1 MHFELTR
8 DFLDN
13 LIEII
18 DKKDDKK
25 AAEIMAEM
33 RAADIAELYDSLNIE
48 QAKYLYSLIEDR
60 EKAADVLAELD
71 DNDRSRFLKVLS
83 NDVIASQFLDHMDSD
98 DAADVIADLPD
109 KRQEEVLKEIKDIDQ
124 AGDIV
129 DLLSY
134 DEDTAGGLMAKEII
148 TVNINDDVEE
158 AIAEIRKQVNEID
171 DIYYVYV
178 VDDDQILK
186 GTISLTK
193 LLLAAKG
200 TKIKDIYND
209 DVIYVKADMKAED
222 VANLSDKYDLVA
234 LPVVDEIGRL
244 LGRITFDDLVDV
256 MREEAEKDYQMMS
269 GISEDVEHSDS
280 VWKLTR
286 ARLPWLLVGLIG
298 EIIGS
303 KVLSGYETQLASH
316 AALAFFLPL
325 IAAMGG
331 NSGVQSASI
340 VVQGLAN
347 GSISMESTFKKVL
360 KEVSVAFMNGIIC
373 AVILFAYNYFFSDS
387 FALTITVSIALFS
400 VIVFASLF
408 GTFVPLTL
416 HKLKIDPAIATGPFI
431 TTSNDI
437 FGMIIYMT
445 IGGILFSFISL

>member
-8 DFLDN
+8 DFADN
-13 LIEII
+13 LIDLINKEE
-18 DKKDDKK
+18 KKQ
-25 AAEIMAEM
+25 AAEIMSEM
-33 RAADIAELYDSLNIE
+33 RAVDIAELYDSLNLD
-48 QAKYLYSLIEDR
+48 QAKFLFLLIEDR

-71 DNDRSRFLKVLS
+71 DDDRSRFLKVLP
-83 NDVIASQFLDHMDSD
+83 DEVIASGFIDHMDSD

-109 KRQEEVLKEIKDIDQ
+109 KRQGEVLQKIKDIEQ

-134 DEDTAGGLMAKEII
+134 DEDTAGGLMGKEIVA
-148 TVNINDDVEE
+148 VNINDDVEE
-158 AIAEIRKQVNEID
+158 AISEIRKQVEEID

-178 VDDDQILK
+178 IDDDDVLK
-186 GTISLTK
+186 GTISLAK
-193 LLLAAKG
+193 LLLSSKG
-200 TKIKDIYND
+200 SKIKDIYNG

-234 LPVVDEIGRL
+234 LPVVDDLGRL

-269 GISEDVEHSDS
+269 GISEDVEHTDKT
-280 VWKLTR
+280 WKQIR
-286 ARLPWLLVGLIG
+286 ARLPWLLVGLVG

-303 KVLSGYETQLASH
+303 QVLSGYEIQLQSH

-340 VVQGLAN
+340 VVQSLAN
-347 GSISMESTFKKVL
+347 GTISMESTFKKIM
-360 KEVSVAFMNGIIC
+360 KEVSVAIINGLIC
-373 AVILFAYNYFFSDS
+373 ALLLFTYNFFFSDS
-387 FALTITVSIALFS
+387 FALTITVSVALFS
-400 VIVFASLF
+400 VILFASLF
-408 GTFVPLTL
+408 GTFVPLAL
-416 HKLKIDPAIATGPFI
+416 NKLKIDPAIATGPFI

-437 FGMIIYMT
+437 FGLIIYMT
-445 IGGILFSFISL
+445 IGGILFALI

>member
-8 DFLDN
+8 DFADN
-13 LIEII
+13 LIDLINKEE
-18 DKKDDKK
+18 KKQ
-25 AAEIMAEM
+25 AAEIMSEM
-33 RAADIAELYDSLNIE
+33 RAVDIAELYDSLNLD
-48 QAKYLYSLIEDR
+48 QAKFLFLLIEDR

-71 DNDRSRFLKVLS
+71 DDDRSRFLKVLP
-83 NDVIASQFLDHMDSD
+83 DEVIASGFIDHMDSD

-109 KRQEEVLKEIKDIDQ
+109 KRQGEVLQKIKDIEQ

-134 DEDTAGGLMAKEII
+134 DEDTAGGLMGKEIVA
-148 TVNINDDVEE
+148 VNINDDVEE
-158 AIAEIRKQVNEID
+158 AISEIRKQVEEID

-178 VDDDQILK
+178 IDDDDVLK
-186 GTISLTK
+186 GTISLAK
-193 LLLAAKG
+193 LLLSSKG
-200 TKIKDIYND
+200 SKIKDIYNG

-234 LPVVDEIGRL
+234 LPVVDDIGRL

-269 GISEDVEHSDS
+269 GISEDVEHTDKT
-280 VWKLTR
+280 WKQIR
-286 ARLPWLLVGLIG
+286 ARLPWLLVGLVG

-303 KVLSGYETQLASH
+303 QVLSGYEIQLQSH

-340 VVQGLAN
+340 VVQSLAN
-347 GSISMESTFKKVL
+347 GTISMESTFKKIM
-360 KEVSVAFMNGIIC
+360 KEVSVAIINGVIC
-373 AVILFAYNYFFSDS
+373 ALLLFTYNFFFSDS
-387 FALTITVSIALFS
+387 FALTITVSVALFS
-400 VIVFASLF
+400 VIIFASLF
-408 GTFVPLTL
+408 GTFVPLAL
-416 HKLKIDPAIATGPFI
+416 NKLKIDPAIATGPFI

-437 FGMIIYMT
+437 FGLIIYMT
-445 IGGILFSFISL
+445 IGGILFALI

>member
-8 DFLDN
+8 DFLDS

-18 DKKDDKK
+18 DKKEEKK

-33 RAADIAELYDSLNIE
+33 RAVDIAEIYDSLNLE
-48 QAKYLYSLIEDR
+48 QAKYLYLLIEDR
-60 EKAADVLAELD
+60 EKAADVLAELSD
-71 DNDRSRFLKVLS
+71 SDRSKFLKVLP
-83 NDVIASQFLDHMDSD
+83 DEVLASKFIDHMDSD
-98 DAADVIADLPD
+98 DAADVIADLPNE
-109 KRQEEVLKEIKDIDQ
+109 RQGEVLQKIKDIDQ

-134 DEDTAGGLMAKEII
+134 DEDTAGGLMGKEII
-148 TVNINDDVEE
+148 TVNINDDVEQ
-158 AIAEIRKQVNEID
+158 AIAEIRKQVDEVD

-178 VDDDQILK
+178 VDDDYILK

-200 TKIKDIYND
+200 TKIKDIYNE

-269 GISEDVEHSDS
+269 GISEDVEHTDK
-280 VWKLTR
+280 VWKQTR

-303 KVLSGYETQLASH
+303 KVLSGYEVQLANH

-347 GSISMESTFKKVL
+347 GSISMESTFKKVF
-360 KEVSVAFMNGIIC
+360 KELSVAIINGLIC
-373 AVILFAYNYFFSDS
+373 AVILFAYNFFFSDS
-387 FALTITVSIALFS
+387 FALTITVSVALFS
-400 VIVFASLF
+400 VILFASLF

-445 IGGILFSFISL
+445 IGGILFAII

>member
-1 MHFELTR
+1 MHFELTKE
-8 DFLDN
+8 FIEN

-18 DKKDDKK
+18 NKKDDKK

-33 RAADIAELYDSLNIE
+33 RAADIAELYDKLNIE
-48 QAKYLYSLIEDR
+48 QAKYLFLLLEDR

-71 DNDRSRFLKVLS
+71 DNDRARFLKVLP
-83 NDVIASQFLDHMDSD
+83 DEVIASKFIDHMDSD

-109 KRQEEVLKEIKDIDQ
+109 ERQEEVLQKIKDIDQ

-129 DLLSY
+129 DLLAY
-134 DEDTAGGLMAKEII
+134 DEDTAGGLMGKEIV
-148 TVNINDDVEE
+148 TVNINDDVEH
-158 AIAEIRKQVNEID
+158 AIAEIRRQVDEVD

-178 VDDDQILK
+178 VDDDYILK

-209 DVIYVKADMKAED
+209 DVIYVKADMKAEE
-222 VANLSDKYDLVA
+222 VAKLSDKYDLVA

-269 GISEDVEHSDS
+269 GISEDVEHSDKI
-280 VWKLTR
+280 WRLIR
-286 ARLPWLLVGLIG
+286 ARLPWLLVGLVG

-303 KVLSGYETQLASH
+303 KVLSAYEGQLASH

-347 GSISMESTFKKVL
+347 GTISMGSTFKKIL
-360 KEVSVAFMNGIIC
+360 KELSVAMVNGLIC
-373 AVILFAYNYFFSDS
+373 AAILFAYNFFFSDS
-387 FALTITVSIALFS
+387 FALTVTVSVALFS
-400 VIVFASLF
+400 VIIFASLF

-437 FGMIIYMT
+437 FGLIIYMT
-445 IGGILFSFISL
+445 IGGILFSLL

>member
-8 DFLDN
+8 EFVDH

-18 DKKDDKK
+18 DAGKKTE
-25 AAEIMAEM
+25 AAAVMEEM
-33 RAADIAELYDSLNIE
+33 HAVDIAELYDSLNID
-48 QAKYLYSLIEDR
+48 QAKFLFLLIEDR

-71 DNDRSRFLKVLS
+71 DSDRSRFLRVLP
-83 NDVIASQFLDHMDSD
+83 DEVIVSKFIEHMDTD

-109 KRQEEVLKEIKDIDQ
+109 ERQGDILQKIKDIEQ

-129 DLLSY
+129 DLMSY
-134 DEDTAGGLMAKEII
+134 DEDTAGGLMGKEIVA
-148 TVNINDDVEE
+148 VNIHCDVEE
-158 AIAEIRKQVNEID
+158 AISVIRKQVDEVD
-171 DIYYVYV
+171 EIYYVYV
-178 VDDDQILK
+178 VDDDNILK
-186 GTISLTK
+186 GTISLAK
-193 LLLAAKG
+193 LLLSAKG
-200 TKIKDIYND
+200 TTIKDILKD
-209 DVIYVKADMKAED
+209 DIIYVKADMKAED

-234 LPVVDEIGRL
+234 LPVVDDIGRL

-256 MREEAEKDYQMMS
+256 MREEAERDYQMMS
-269 GISEDVEHSDS
+269 GISEDVEYTDKT
-280 VWKLTR
+280 WKQIR

-303 KVLSGYETQLASH
+303 QVLSGYEIQLQSH

-347 GSISMESTFKKVL
+347 GSISMDSTFRRIF
-360 KEVSVAFMNGIIC
+360 KEVSVAMFNGLIC
-373 AVILFAYNYFFSDS
+373 AAILFAYNFLFSDS
-387 FALTITVSIALFS
+387 FALTITVSVALFS
-400 VIVFASLF
+400 VILFASLF
-408 GTFVPLTL
+408 GTFVPLAL
-416 HKLKIDPAIATGPFI
+416 NKFKIDPAIATGPFI

-437 FGMIIYMT
+437 FGLVIYMT
-445 IGGILFSFISL
+445 IGGVLFSIF

>member
-8 DFLDN
+8 EYLDN
-13 LIEII
+13 LIKII
-18 DKKDDKK
+18 DAKNDKE
-25 AAEIMAEM
+25 AAKLMSELH
-33 RAADIAELYDSLNIE
+33 AADIAEIYDDLNIE
-48 QAKYLYSLIEDR
+48 QAKYLFLLIEDR

-71 DNDRSRFLKVLS
+71 DNDRARFLKVLP
-83 NDVIASQFLDHMDSD
+83 NDIIASRFIDHMDSD

-109 KRQEEVLKEIKDIDQ
+109 KRQEEVLQKIKDIDQ

-134 DEDTAGGLMAKEII
+134 DEDTAGGLMGKEII
-148 TVNINDDVEE
+148 TVNIEDDVET
-158 AIAEIRKQVNEID
+158 AISKIRQQVD
-171 DIYYVYV
+171 DVDEVFYVYV
-178 VDDDQILK
+178 IDDDGILK
-186 GTISLTK
+186 GTLSLTK
-193 LLLAAKG
+193 LLLASKG
-200 TKIKDIYND
+200 SKIKDIYNK
-209 DVIYVKADMKAED
+209 DVIYVKADMKAEE

-269 GISEDVEHSDS
+269 GISEDVEHSDRT
-280 VWKLTR
+280 WRLIR

-303 KVLSGYETQLASH
+303 KVLSGYEVQLATH

-331 NSGVQSASI
+331 NAGVQSASI

-347 GSISMESTFKKVL
+347 GSIGMESTFKKVL
-360 KEVSVAFMNGIIC
+360 KEVSVAVINGIIC
-373 AVILFAYNYFFSDS
+373 ALILFTYNFFFSDS
-387 FALTITVSIALFS
+387 FALTVTVSVALFS
-400 VIVFASLF
+400 VIIFASLF
-408 GTFVPLTL
+408 GTFVPLAL
-416 HKLKIDPAIATGPFI
+416 NKLKIDPAIATGPFI

-437 FGMIIYMT
+437 FGLIIYMT
-445 IGGILFSFISL
+445 IGGILFSLL

>member
-8 DFLDN
+8 EYLNN
-13 LIEII
+13 LTNII
-18 DKKDDKK
+18 NTKNDK
-25 AAEIMAEM
+25 AAVKLMDEIH
-33 RAADIAELYDSLNIE
+33 AADIAEIYDDLNIE
-48 QAKYLYSLIEDR
+48 QAKYLFLLIEDR

-71 DNDRSRFLKVLS
+71 DDDRARILKVLP
-83 NDVIASQFLDHMDSD
+83 DEIIASRFIDHMDSD

-109 KRQEEVLKEIKDIDQ
+109 ERQEEVLQKIKDIDQ

-134 DEDTAGGLMAKEII
+134 DEDTAGGLMGKEII
-148 TVNINDDVEE
+148 TVNMGDDVEN
-158 AIAEIRKQVNEID
+158 AIAEIRKQVDEVD
-171 DIYYVYV
+171 EIYYVYV
-178 VDDDQILK
+178 VDNDGILR
-186 GTISLTK
+186 GTLSLTK
-193 LLLAAKG
+193 LLLATKG
-200 TKIKDIYND
+200 SKIEDIYNK
-209 DVIYVKADMKAED
+209 DVIYVKADMKSED

-269 GISEDVEHSDS
+269 GISEDVEHSDKT
-280 VWKLTR
+280 WRLIR
-286 ARLPWLLVGLIG
+286 ARLPWLLVGLVG

-303 KVLSGYETQLASH
+303 KVLSGYEIQLATH

-331 NSGVQSASI
+331 NAGVQSASI

-347 GSISMESTFKKVL
+347 GSINMESTFKKVL
-360 KEVSVAFMNGIIC
+360 KEVSVAVINGIIC
-373 AVILFAYNYFFSDS
+373 AIILFGYNSFFSDS
-387 FALTITVSIALFS
+387 FALTITVSVALFS
-400 VIVFASLF
+400 VIIFASLF
-408 GTFVPLTL
+408 GTFVPLAL
-416 HKLKIDPAIATGPFI
+416 NKLKIDPAIATGPFI

-437 FGMIIYMT
+437 FGLIIYMT
-445 IGGILFSFISL
+445 IGGILFTLL

>member
-8 DFLDN
+8 DFADN
-13 LIEII
+13 LIDLINKEE
-18 DKKDDKK
+18 KKQ
-25 AAEIMAEM
+25 AAEIMSEM
-33 RAADIAELYDSLNIE
+33 RAVDIAELYDSLNLD
-48 QAKYLYSLIEDR
+48 QAKFLFLLIEDR

-71 DNDRSRFLKVLS
+71 DDDRSRFLKVLP
-83 NDVIASQFLDHMDSD
+83 DEVIASGFIDHMDSD

-109 KRQEEVLKEIKDIDQ
+109 KRQGEVLQKIKDIEQ

-134 DEDTAGGLMAKEII
+134 DEDTAGGLMGKEIVA
-148 TVNINDDVEE
+148 VNINDDVEE
-158 AIAEIRKQVNEID
+158 AISEIRKQVEEID

-178 VDDDQILK
+178 IDDDDVLK
-186 GTISLTK
+186 GTISLAK
-193 LLLAAKG
+193 LLLSSKG
-200 TKIKDIYND
+200 SKIRDIYNG

-234 LPVVDEIGRL
+234 LPVVDDLGRL

-269 GISEDVEHSDS
+269 GISEDVEHTDKT
-280 VWKLTR
+280 WKQIR
-286 ARLPWLLVGLIG
+286 ARLPWLLVGLVG

-303 KVLSGYETQLASH
+303 QVLSGYEIQLQSH

-340 VVQGLAN
+340 VVQSLAN
-347 GSISMESTFKKVL
+347 GTISMESTFKKIM
-360 KEVSVAFMNGIIC
+360 KEVSVAIINGLIC
-373 AVILFAYNYFFSDS
+373 ALLLFTYNFFFSDS
-387 FALTITVSIALFS
+387 FALTITVSVALFS
-400 VIVFASLF
+400 VILFASLF
-408 GTFVPLTL
+408 GTFVPLAL
-416 HKLKIDPAIATGPFI
+416 NKLKVDPAIATGPFI

-437 FGMIIYMT
+437 FGLIIYMT
-445 IGGILFSFISL
+445 IGGILFALI

>member
-8 DFLDN
+8 DFVDN
-13 LIEII
+13 LIDLINKGE
-18 DKKDDKK
+18 KKQ
-25 AAEIMAEM
+25 AAEIISEM
-33 RAADIAELYDSLNIE
+33 RAVDIAELYDSLNID
-48 QAKYLYSLIEDR
+48 QAKFLYLLIEDR

-71 DNDRSRFLKVLS
+71 DDDRSRFLKVLP
-83 NDVIASQFLDHMDSD
+83 DEVIASGFIDHMDSD

-109 KRQEEVLKEIKDIDQ
+109 ERQGEVLQKIKDIEQ

-134 DEDTAGGLMAKEII
+134 DEDTAGGLMGKEIVA
-148 TVNINDDVEE
+148 VNINDDAEE
-158 AIAEIRKQVNEID
+158 AISEIRKQVDEID

-178 VDDDQILK
+178 IDDDDVLK
-186 GTISLTK
+186 GTISLAK
-193 LLLAAKG
+193 LLLSSKG
-200 TKIKDIYND
+200 SKIKDIYND

-234 LPVVDEIGRL
+234 LPVVDDIGRL

-269 GISEDVEHSDS
+269 GISEDVEHTDKT
-280 VWKLTR
+280 WKQIR
-286 ARLPWLLVGLIG
+286 ARLPWLLVGLVG

-303 KVLSGYETQLASH
+303 KVLSGYEIQLQSH

-347 GSISMESTFKKVL
+347 GSISMESTFKKIL
-360 KEVSVAFMNGIIC
+360 KEVSIAMINGIIC
-373 AVILFAYNYFFSDS
+373 ALILFVYNFFFSDS
-387 FALTITVSIALFS
+387 FALTITVSVALFS
-400 VIVFASLF
+400 VILFASLF
-408 GTFVPLTL
+408 GTFVPLIL
-416 HKLKIDPAIATGPFI
+416 NMFKIDPAIATGPFI

-445 IGGILFSFISL
+445 LGGILFTLL

>member
-8 DFLDN
+8 NFFDS

-18 DKKDDKK
+18 NNKDNKK
-25 AAEIMAEM
+25 AAQLMSEL
-33 RAADIAELYDSLNIE
+33 RAADIAEIYNKLNIE
-48 QAKYLYSLIEDR
+48 QAKYLFLLIEDR

-71 DNDRSRFLKVLS
+71 DNDRSKFLKVLP
-83 NDVIASQFLDHMDSD
+83 DEVLASKFIDHMDSD

-109 KRQEEVLKEIKDIDQ
+109 ERQEEVLQKIKDIDQ

-134 DEDTAGGLMAKEII
+134 DENTAGGLMGKEII
-148 TVNINDDVEE
+148 TVNINDDVEK
-158 AIAEIRKQVNEID
+158 AISEIRKQVDEVD

-178 VDDDQILK
+178 IDDDSMLK
-186 GTISLTK
+186 GTVSLTK
-193 LLLAAKG
+193 LLLSSKG
-200 TKIKDIYND
+200 SEIKDIYND

-222 VANLSDKYDLVA
+222 AANLSDKYDLVA

-269 GISEDVEHSDS
+269 GISEDVEHSDTI
-280 VWKLTR
+280 WKLTR
-286 ARLPWLLVGLIG
+286 ARLPWLLVGLVG

-303 KVLSGYETQLASH
+303 KVLSGYETQIASH

-347 GSISMESTFKKVL
+347 GSISIETTFRKIF
-360 KEVSVAFMNGIIC
+360 KEISIALINGIIC
-373 AVILFAYNYFFSDS
+373 SALLFTYNFFFSDS
-387 FALTITVSIALFS
+387 FALTITVSAALFS

-408 GTFVPLTL
+408 GTFVPLAL

-437 FGMIIYMT
+437 FGLIIYMT
-445 IGGILFSFISL
+445 IGGILFSII

>member
-18 DKKDDKK
+18 DKKEDKK
-25 AAEIMAEM
+25 AAEIMADM
-33 RAADIAELYDSLNIE
+33 RAVDIAEMYDSLDLE
-48 QAKYLYSLIEDR
+48 QAKYLYLLIEDR

-71 DNDRSRFLKVLS
+71 DNDRTRFLKALPD
-83 NDVIASQFLDHMDSD
+83 DVIASKFIDHMDSD
-98 DAADVIADLPD
+98 DAADVIAGLPD
-109 KRQEEVLKEIKDIDQ
+109 ERQEEVLQKIKDIDQ

-134 DEDTAGGLMAKEII
+134 DENTAGGLMGKEII
-148 TVNINDDVEE
+148 TVNINDDVEK
-158 AIAEIRKQVNEID
+158 AISEIRKQVDEVD

-178 VDDDQILK
+178 IDDDSMLK
-186 GTISLTK
+186 GTVSLTK
-193 LLLAAKG
+193 LLLSSKG
-200 TKIKDIYND
+200 SGIKDIYND

-222 VANLSDKYDLVA
+222 AANLSDKYDLVA

-269 GISEDVEHSDS
+269 GISEDVEHSDTI
-280 VWKLTR
+280 WKLTR
-286 ARLPWLLVGLIG
+286 ARLPWLLVGLVG

-303 KVLSGYETQLASH
+303 KVLSGYETQIASH

-347 GSISMESTFKKVL
+347 GSISIETTFRKIF
-360 KEVSVAFMNGIIC
+360 KEISIALINGIIC
-373 AVILFAYNYFFSDS
+373 SALLFTYNFFFSDS
-387 FALTITVSIALFS
+387 FALTITVSAALFS

-408 GTFVPLTL
+408 GTFVPLAL
-416 HKLKIDPAIATGPFI
+416 HKMKIDPAIATGPFI

-437 FGMIIYMT
+437 FGLIIYMT
-445 IGGILFSFISL
+445 IGGILFSII

>member
-8 DFLDN
+8 NFFDS

-18 DKKDDKK
+18 NNKDNKK
-25 AAEIMAEM
+25 AAQLMSEL
-33 RAADIAELYDSLNIE
+33 RAADIAEIYNNLNIE
-48 QAKYLYSLIEDR
+48 QAKYLFLLIEDR

-71 DNDRSRFLKVLS
+71 DNDRSKFLKVLP
-83 NDVIASQFLDHMDSD
+83 DEVLASKFIDHMDSD

-109 KRQEEVLKEIKDIDQ
+109 ERQGEVLQKIKDLDQ

-134 DEDTAGGLMAKEII
+134 DENTAGGLMGKEII
-148 TVNINDDVEE
+148 TVNINDDVEK
-158 AIAEIRKQVNEID
+158 AISEIRKQVNEVD

-178 VDDDQILK
+178 IDDDSMLK
-186 GTISLTK
+186 GTVSLTK
-193 LLLAAKG
+193 LLLSSKG
-200 TKIKDIYND
+200 SEIKDIYND

-222 VANLSDKYDLVA
+222 AANLSDKYDLVA

-269 GISEDVEHSDS
+269 GISEDVEHSDTI
-280 VWKLTR
+280 WKLTR
-286 ARLPWLLVGLIG
+286 ARLPWLLVGLVG

-303 KVLSGYETQLASH
+303 KVLSGYETQITSH

-347 GSISMESTFKKVL
+347 GSISIETTFRKIF
-360 KEVSVAFMNGIIC
+360 KEISIALINGIIC
-373 AVILFAYNYFFSDS
+373 SALLFTYNFFFSDS
-387 FALTITVSIALFS
+387 FALTITVSAALFS

-408 GTFVPLTL
+408 GTFVPLAL

-437 FGMIIYMT
+437 FGLIIYMT
-445 IGGILFSFISL
+445 IGGILFSII

>member
-18 DKKDDKK
+18 EKKEEKK
-25 AAEIMAEM
+25 ATEVMAEM
-33 RAADIAELYDSLNIE
+33 RAVDIAEIYDSLNLD
-48 QAKYLYSLIEDR
+48 QAKYLFLLIEDR
-60 EKAADVLAELD
+60 EKAADVIAELD
-71 DNDRSRFLKVLS
+71 DDDRSRFLKVLP
-83 NDVIASQFLDHMDSD
+83 DEVIASKFIDHMDSD

-109 KRQEEVLKEIKDIDQ
+109 ERQGEVLQKIKDIEQ
-124 AGDIV
+124 AGDIA
-129 DLLSY
+129 DLMSY

-148 TVNINDDVEE
+148 TVHINNDVEK
-158 AIAEIRKQVNEID
+158 AISEIRKQVNEVD

-178 VDDDQILK
+178 VDDDYILR
-186 GTISLTK
+186 GTVSLTK
-193 LLLAAKG
+193 LLLASKG
-200 TKIKDIYND
+200 SEIKDIFNE

-234 LPVVDEIGRL
+234 LPVVDELGRL

-269 GISEDVEHSDS
+269 GISEDVEHSDKI
-280 VWKLTR
+280 WRLTR

-303 KVLSGYETQLASH
+303 KVLAGYEIQLASH

-331 NSGVQSASI
+331 NAGVQSASI

-347 GSISMESTFKKVL
+347 GSISMESTFKKVF
-360 KEVSVAFMNGIIC
+360 KEFSVAFINGIIC
-373 AVILFAYNYFFSDS
+373 AVILFGYNFFFSDS
-387 FALTITVSIALFS
+387 FALTLTVSVALFS
-400 VIVFASLF
+400 VIIFASLF
-408 GTFVPLTL
+408 GTFVPLAL
-416 HKLKIDPAIATGPFI
+416 YKLKIDPAIATGPFI

-437 FGMIIYMT
+437 FGLLIYMT
-445 IGGILFSFISL
+445 IGGILFAII

>member
-1 MHFELTR
+1 MHFELTKE
-8 DFLDN
+8 FLEK
-13 LIEII
+13 LTQIIEN
-18 DKKDDKK
+18 KKDKE

-33 RAADIAELYDSLNIE
+33 RAADIAELYDNLNID
-48 QAKYLYSLIEDR
+48 QAKYLYLLIEDR

-71 DNDRSRFLKVLS
+71 DDDRSRFLKVLP

-109 KRQEEVLKEIKDIDQ
+109 NRQEEVLKEIKDIDQ

-134 DEDTAGGLMAKEII
+134 DEDTAGGLMGKEII
-148 TVNINDDVEE
+148 TVNIEDDVEK
-158 AIAEIRKQVNEID
+158 AIAEIRKQVDETD

-178 VDDDQILK
+178 VDDDYILK
-186 GTISLTK
+186 GTVSLTK
-193 LLLAAKG
+193 LLLSPKG
-200 TKIKDIYND
+200 SKIKDIYNE
-209 DVIYVKADMKAED
+209 DVIKVKADMKAEE

-234 LPVVDEIGRL
+234 LPVVDELGRL

-269 GISEDVEHSDS
+269 GISEDVEHTDT
-280 VWKLTR
+280 VWRLTR
-286 ARLPWLLVGLIG
+286 ARLPWLLVGLVG

-303 KVLSGYETQLASH
+303 KVLAGYEIQLQSH

-347 GSISMESTFKKVL
+347 GTISFESTFKKIM
-360 KEVSVAFMNGIIC
+360 KEISIAIINGLIC
-373 AVILFAYNYFFSDS
+373 ALVLFAYNFLFSDS
-387 FALTITVSIALFS
+387 FALTITVSVALFS
-400 VIVFASLF
+400 VILFASLF
-408 GTFVPLTL
+408 GTFVPLAL
-416 HKLKIDPAIATGPFI
+416 HKMKIDPAIATGPFI

-437 FGMIIYMT
+437 FGLIIYMT
-445 IGGILFSFISL
+445 IGAVLFSLF

>member
-8 DFLDN
+8 DFVEN
-13 LIEII
+13 LIDLINKEE
-18 DKKDDKK
+18 KKQ
-25 AAEIMAEM
+25 AAEIMSEM
-33 RAADIAELYDSLNIE
+33 RAVDIAELYDSLNLD
-48 QAKYLYSLIEDR
+48 QAKFLFLLIEDR

-71 DNDRSRFLKVLS
+71 DDDRSRFLKVLP
-83 NDVIASQFLDHMDSD
+83 DEVIASGFIDHMDSD

-109 KRQEEVLKEIKDIDQ
+109 KRQGEVLQKIKDIEQ

-134 DEDTAGGLMAKEII
+134 DEDTAGGLMGKEIVA
-148 TVNINDDVEE
+148 VNINDDVEE
-158 AIAEIRKQVNEID
+158 AISEIRKQVEEID

-178 VDDDQILK
+178 IDDDDVLK
-186 GTISLTK
+186 GTISLAK
-193 LLLAAKG
+193 LLLSSKG
-200 TKIKDIYND
+200 SKIKDIYNG

-234 LPVVDEIGRL
+234 LPVVDDIGRL

-269 GISEDVEHSDS
+269 GISEDVEHTDKT
-280 VWKLTR
+280 WKQIR
-286 ARLPWLLVGLIG
+286 ARLPWLLVGLVG

-303 KVLSGYETQLASH
+303 QVLSGYEIQLQSH

-340 VVQGLAN
+340 VVQSLAN
-347 GSISMESTFKKVL
+347 GTISMESTFKKIM
-360 KEVSVAFMNGIIC
+360 KEVSVAIINGVIC
-373 AVILFAYNYFFSDS
+373 ALLLFTYNFFFSDS
-387 FALTITVSIALFS
+387 FALTITVSVALFS
-400 VIVFASLF
+400 VIIFASLF
-408 GTFVPLTL
+408 GTFVPLAL
-416 HKLKIDPAIATGPFI
+416 NKLKIDPAIATGPFI

-437 FGMIIYMT
+437 FGLIIYMT
-445 IGGILFSFISL
+445 IGGILFALI

>member
-8 DFLDN
+8 NFLDN
-13 LIEII
+13 LIEVI
-18 DKKDDKK
+18 DKKKEK
-25 AAEIMAEM
+25 EAAEVMAEM
-33 RAADIAELYDSLNIE
+33 RAADIAEIYDSLNLE
-48 QAKYLYSLIEDR
+48 QAKYLYLLIEDR

-71 DNDRSRFLKVLS
+71 DNNRIRFLKELPD
-83 NDVIASQFLDHMDSD
+83 DVIAAKFIDHMDSD

-109 KRQEEVLKEIKDIDQ
+109 ERQGEVLQKIKDIEQ

-134 DEDTAGGLMAKEII
+134 DEKTAGGLMGKEII

-158 AIAEIRKQVNEID
+158 AISEIRKQVDEVS

-178 VDDDQILK
+178 VDNDYILR
-186 GTISLTK
+186 GTVSLTK
-193 LLLAAKG
+193 LLLSSKG
-200 TKIKDIYND
+200 SKIKDIYNE

-234 LPVVDEIGRL
+234 LPVVDEFGRL

-269 GISEDVEHSDS
+269 GISEDVEHSDKI
-280 VWKLTR
+280 WRLTR
-286 ARLPWLLVGLIG
+286 ARLPWLIVGLIG

-303 KVLSGYETQLASH
+303 KVLEGYEVQLATH

-331 NSGVQSASI
+331 NSGIQSASI

-347 GSISMESTFKKVL
+347 GSISMESTFKKIF
-360 KEVSVAFMNGIIC
+360 KEVSVAIINGIIC
-373 AVILFAYNYFFSDS
+373 ALILFTYNFLFSDS
-387 FALTITVSIALFS
+387 FALTITVSVALFS
-400 VIVFASLF
+400 VILFASLF

-445 IGGILFSFISL
+445 IGGILFAIL

>member
-8 DFLDN
+8 DFLDS
-13 LIEII
+13 LIEVI
-18 DKKDDKK
+18 DQKEEKK
-25 AAEIMAEM
+25 AAEVMSEM
-33 RAADIAELYDSLNIE
+33 RAVDIAEIYDSLNLE
-48 QAKYLYSLIEDR
+48 QAKYLYLLIEDR

-71 DNDRSRFLKVLS
+71 DNDRSKFLKVLP
-83 NDVIASQFLDHMDSD
+83 DEVLASKFIDHMDSD

-109 KRQEEVLKEIKDIDQ
+109 ERQGEVLQKIKDIDQ

-134 DEDTAGGLMAKEII
+134 DEDTAGGLMGKEII
-148 TVNINDDVEE
+148 TVNINDDVEQ
-158 AIAEIRKQVNEID
+158 AIAEIRKQVDEVD

-178 VDDDQILK
+178 VDDDYILK

-200 TKIKDIYND
+200 TRIKDIYNE

-234 LPVVDEIGRL
+234 LPVVDELGRL

-269 GISEDVEHSDS
+269 GISEDVEHTDKI
-280 VWKLTR
+280 WKQTR
-286 ARLPWLLVGLIG
+286 ARLPWLLVGLVG

-303 KVLSGYETQLASH
+303 KVLSGYEVQLADH

-347 GSISMESTFKKVL
+347 GSMSMESTFKKVF
-360 KEVSVAFMNGIIC
+360 KELSVAIINGLIC
-373 AVILFAYNYFFSDS
+373 AVILFAYNFFFSDS
-387 FALTITVSIALFS
+387 FALTITVSVALFS
-400 VIVFASLF
+400 VILFASLF

-445 IGGILFSFISL
+445 IGGILFAII

>member
-8 DFLDN
+8 EYINN
-13 LIEII
+13 LIQII
-18 DKKDDKK
+18 DAKNDKEAKKLMDDIH
-25 AAEIMAEM
+25 AV
-33 RAADIAELYDSLNIE
+33 DIAEIYDELNID
-48 QAKYLYSLIEDR
+48 QAKYLFLLIEDR

-71 DNDRSRFLKVLS
+71 DDDRAKFLRVLPDDIIASRF
-83 NDVIASQFLDHMDSD
+83 IDHMDSD

-109 KRQEEVLKEIKDIDQ
+109 ERQEEVLQKIKDIDQ

-134 DEDTAGGLMAKEII
+134 DENTAGGLMGKEII
-148 TVNINDDVEE
+148 TVNIGDDVEN
-158 AIAEIRKQVNEID
+158 AIAEIRKQVDEVD

-178 VDDDQILK
+178 VDNDGILK
-186 GTISLTK
+186 GTLSLTK

-200 TKIKDIYND
+200 SKIKDIYNK
-209 DVIYVKADMKAED
+209 DVIYVKVDMKDED

-269 GISEDVEHSDS
+269 GISEDVEHSDKT
-280 VWKLTR
+280 WRLIR

-303 KVLSGYETQLASH
+303 KVLAGYEIQLATH

-331 NSGVQSASI
+331 NAGVQSASI

-360 KEVSVAFMNGIIC
+360 KEISVAVINGVIC
-373 AVILFAYNYFFSDS
+373 ALILFGYNFFFSDS
-387 FALTITVSIALFS
+387 FALTITVSVALFS
-400 VIVFASLF
+400 VIIFASLF
-408 GTFVPLTL
+408 GTFVPLAL
-416 HKLKIDPAIATGPFI
+416 NKLKIDPAIATGPFI

-437 FGMIIYMT
+437 FGLIIYMT
-445 IGGILFSFISL
+445 IGGILFTLL

>member
-13 LIEII
+13 LIKVI
-18 DKKDDKK
+18 DKKEEKK
-25 AAEIMAEM
+25 AAEVMSEM
-33 RAADIAELYDSLNIE
+33 RAVDIAEIYDSLNLD
-48 QAKYLYSLIEDR
+48 QAKYLYLLIEDR

-71 DNDRSRFLKVLS
+71 DNDRSKFLKVLP
-83 NDVIASQFLDHMDSD
+83 DEVLASKFIDHMDSD

-109 KRQEEVLKEIKDIDQ
+109 ERQGEVLQKIKDLDQ

-134 DEDTAGGLMAKEII
+134 DENTAGGLMGKEII
-148 TVNINDDVEE
+148 TVNINDDVEQ
-158 AIAEIRKQVNEID
+158 AISEIRKQVDEVD

-178 VDDDQILK
+178 VDDDYILK

-193 LLLAAKG
+193 LLLASKG
-200 TKIKDIYND
+200 SRIKDIYNK
-209 DVIYVKADMKAED
+209 DVIYVKADMKAEE

-234 LPVVDEIGRL
+234 LPVVDELGRL

-269 GISEDVEHSDS
+269 GISEDVEHTDKI
-280 VWKLTR
+280 WRLTR
-286 ARLPWLLVGLIG
+286 ARLPWLLLGLVG

-303 KVLSGYETQLASH
+303 QVLSSYEVQLASH

-360 KEVSVAFMNGIIC
+360 KELSVAIINGLIC
-373 AVILFAYNYFFSDS
+373 AVILFAYNFFFSDS
-387 FALTITVSIALFS
+387 FALTITVSVALFS
-400 VIVFASLF
+400 VILFASLF

-445 IGGILFSFISL
+445 IGGILFAII

>member
-18 DKKDDKK
+18 EKKEEKK
-25 AAEIMAEM
+25 AAEVMAEM
-33 RAADIAELYDSLNIE
+33 RAVDIAEIYDSLNLD
-48 QAKYLYSLIEDR
+48 QAKYLFLLIEDR
-60 EKAADVLAELD
+60 EKAADVIAELD
-71 DNDRSRFLKVLS
+71 DDDRSRFLKVLP
-83 NDVIASQFLDHMDSD
+83 DEVIASKFIDHMDSD

-109 KRQEEVLKEIKDIDQ
+109 ERQGEVLQKIKDIEQ
-124 AGDIV
+124 AGDIA
-129 DLLSY
+129 DLMSY

-148 TVNINDDVEE
+148 TVHINNDVEK
-158 AIAEIRKQVNEID
+158 AISEIRKQVNEVD

-178 VDDDQILK
+178 VDDDYILR
-186 GTISLTK
+186 GTVSLTK
-193 LLLAAKG
+193 LLLASKG
-200 TKIKDIYND
+200 SEIKDIFNE

-234 LPVVDEIGRL
+234 LPVVDELGRL

-269 GISEDVEHSDS
+269 GISEDVEHSDKI
-280 VWKLTR
+280 WRLTR

-303 KVLSGYETQLASH
+303 KVLAGYEIQLASH

-331 NSGVQSASI
+331 NAGVQSASI

-347 GSISMESTFKKVL
+347 GSISMESTFKKVF
-360 KEVSVAFMNGIIC
+360 KEFSVAFINGIIC
-373 AVILFAYNYFFSDS
+373 AVILFGYNFFFSDS
-387 FALTITVSIALFS
+387 FALTLTVSVALFS
-400 VIVFASLF
+400 VIIFASLF
-408 GTFVPLTL
+408 GTFVPLAL
-416 HKLKIDPAIATGPFI
+416 YKLKIDPAIATGPFI

-437 FGMIIYMT
+437 FGLLIYMT
-445 IGGILFSFISL
+445 IGGILFAII

>member
-8 DFLDN
+8 NFLDN

-18 DKKDDKK
+18 EKKDEKK
-25 AAEIMAEM
+25 AAEVMAEM
-33 RAADIAELYDSLNIE
+33 RAVDIAEIYDSLNLD
-48 QAKYLYSLIEDR
+48 QAKYLFLLIEDR
-60 EKAADVLAELD
+60 EKAADVIAELD
-71 DNDRSRFLKVLS
+71 DNDRSRFLKVLP
-83 NDVIASQFLDHMDSD
+83 DEVIASKFIDHMDSD

-109 KRQEEVLKEIKDIDQ
+109 ERQGEVLQKIKNIDQ
-124 AGDIV
+124 AGNIA
-129 DLLSY
+129 DLMAY

-148 TVNINDDVEE
+148 TVHINDDVEK
-158 AIAEIRKQVNEID
+158 AISEIRKQVNEVD

-178 VDDDQILK
+178 VDDDYILR
-186 GTISLTK
+186 GTVSLTK
-193 LLLAAKG
+193 LLLASKG
-200 TKIKDIYND
+200 SEIKDIFNK
-209 DVIYVKADMKAED
+209 DVIYVKADMKDED

-234 LPVVDEIGRL
+234 LPVVDELGRL

-269 GISEDVEHSDS
+269 GISEDVEHSDKI
-280 VWKLTR
+280 WRLTR

-303 KVLSGYETQLASH
+303 KVLAGYEIQLASH

-331 NSGVQSASI
+331 NAGVQSASI

-347 GSISMESTFKKVL
+347 GSISMESTFKKVF
-360 KEVSVAFMNGIIC
+360 KEFSVAFINGIIC
-373 AVILFAYNYFFSDS
+373 AVILFGYNFFFSDS
-387 FALTITVSIALFS
+387 FALTLTVSVALFS
-400 VIVFASLF
+400 VIIFASLF
-408 GTFVPLTL
+408 GTFVPLAL
-416 HKLKIDPAIATGPFI
+416 YKLKIDPAIATGPFI

-437 FGMIIYMT
+437 FGLLIYMT
-445 IGGILFSFISL
+445 IGGILFAII

>member
-1 MHFELTR
+1 MHFELTKEY
-8 DFLDN
+8 LNN
-13 LIEII
+13 LSEII
-18 DKKDDKK
+18 DAKNDKE
-25 AAEIMAEM
+25 AANLMNEIH
-33 RAADIAELYDSLNIE
+33 AADIAEIYDELNID
-48 QAKYLYSLIEDR
+48 QAKYLFLLIEDR

-71 DNDRSRFLKVLS
+71 DDDRAKFLKVLP
-83 NDVIASQFLDHMDSD
+83 DDIIASRFIDHMDSD

-109 KRQEEVLKEIKDIDQ
+109 ERQEEVLQKIKDIDQ

-134 DEDTAGGLMAKEII
+134 DEDTAGGLMGKEII
-148 TVNINDDVEE
+148 TVNIGDDVEN
-158 AIAEIRKQVNEID
+158 AIAEIRKQVDEVD

-178 VDDDQILK
+178 VDDDGILK
-186 GTISLTK
+186 GTLSLTK
-193 LLLAAKG
+193 LLLATKG
-200 TKIKDIYND
+200 SQIKDIYNK
-209 DVIYVKADMKAED
+209 DVIYVKADMKDED

-269 GISEDVEHSDS
+269 GISEDVEHSDKT
-280 VWKLTR
+280 WRLIR

-303 KVLSGYETQLASH
+303 KVLSGYEVQLASH

-331 NSGVQSASI
+331 NAGVQSASI

-347 GSISMESTFKKVL
+347 GSISMESTFKKIL
-360 KEVSVAFMNGIIC
+360 KEVSVAVINGIIC
-373 AVILFAYNYFFSDS
+373 ALILFGYNFFFSDS
-387 FALTITVSIALFS
+387 FALTITVSVALFS
-400 VIVFASLF
+400 VIIFASLF
-408 GTFVPLTL
+408 GTFVPLAL
-416 HKLKIDPAIATGPFI
+416 NKLKIDPAIATGPFI

-437 FGMIIYMT
+437 FGLIIYMT
-445 IGGILFSFISL
+445 IGGILFSFL